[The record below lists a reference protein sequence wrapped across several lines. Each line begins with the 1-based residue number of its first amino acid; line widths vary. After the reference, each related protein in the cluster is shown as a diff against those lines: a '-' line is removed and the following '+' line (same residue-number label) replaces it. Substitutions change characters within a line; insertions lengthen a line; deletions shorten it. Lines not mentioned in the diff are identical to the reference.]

1 MIVGAR
7 EDPPDSADETVE
19 YVFTSKNQ
27 KFRSLVGVAV
37 FIGSCA
43 VAFAWLNRPHEVLTP
58 RIVATGQ
65 PVALM
70 SSQPSPTAIV
80 VDVEGKVMQPGLQTL
95 PVDARVADAIAAAG
109 GFRHGVTHTDVNL
122 AAHVTDGQLIAI
134 GITTS
139 AAGVAGSTGSGS
151 GGTGSK
157 VNINTAAESDFEGLP
172 GVGPVLANRMLQ
184 WRQTHGLFGS
194 INDLQDIPG
203 IGPKVFAN
211 LSAYITVS

>member
-43 VAFAWLNRPHEVLTP
+43 VAFAWLSRPHEVLTP

-122 AAHVTDGQLIAI
+122 AAHVSDGQLIAI

-151 GGTGSK
+151 GGTGAK